1 MAPHAINPTILRAT
15 GSAHP
20 LDLTYIDE
28 EDMATPWQRSVPSS
42 GKLPGVMPKSLNL
55 MLANRL
61 ICLAAF

>member
-1 MAPHAINPTILRAT
+1 MGPHAINPTILRAT

-28 EDMATPWQRSVPSS
+28 EDMEMPWQRSVPSS

-61 ICLAAF
+61 ICLATF